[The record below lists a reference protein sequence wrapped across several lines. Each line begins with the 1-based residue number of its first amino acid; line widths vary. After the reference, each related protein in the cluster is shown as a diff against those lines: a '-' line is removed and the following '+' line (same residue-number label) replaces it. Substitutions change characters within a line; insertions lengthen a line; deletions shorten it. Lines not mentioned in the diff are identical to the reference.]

1 MKKILIFIDWFLPGY
16 KAGGPISSNANLV
29 DHLKDEFEFYI
40 ITRDTDYCETKPYPG
55 INSDTWNLLPNGAN
69 VYYVSAPKLG
79 IKNLVKICK
88 TIDFDLV
95 YVNGIYSL
103 YFSLFPL
110 VYFKYFTKKKVV
122 VAGRGMIS
130 DHTFS
135 SKKGKK
141 KIFYSFAKY
150 IGLYK
155 GITFHATNEEEA
167 KQIRKNVG
175 FNGTIKVAPNLPPKH
190 IETVKR
196 NCIKKP
202 GELRLVSIA
211 RISPEKNTLFALKI
225 LNSSQKSEGR
235 RQKAESKDEIVF
247 DLYGSIYDQSYWE
260 ECRQVIDQLPSHIK
274 VNFCGPL
281 EKEKVQAML
290 KEYHFL
296 FMPSQ
301 GENYGHSI
309 VESFMAGCPV
319 IISDRTPWKNLQN
332 CQLSIINYQL
342 PVGWDIPLV
351 EPERFAE
358 VIQYCARMDQ
368 DEYDTLSLRAL
379 EYAGQI
385 ASDNA
390 ILEANKKLFE

>member
-1 MKKILIFIDWFLPGY
+1 MKKRILIFIDWFLPGY

-55 INSDTWNLLPNGAN
+55 LNSDTWNVLPNGAN

-79 IKNLVKICK
+79 IKNLIKICK

-150 IGLYK
+150 IQLYK
-155 GITFHATNEEEA
+155 GITFHATNGEEA
-167 KQIRKNVG
+167 NQIRKNVG
-175 FNGTIKVAPNLPPKH
+175 FNGTVKVAPNLPPKH
-190 IETVKR
+190 ITTVKR
-196 NCIKKP
+196 NGTKKP

-211 RISPEKNTLFALKI
+211 RISPEKNTLFALQV
-225 LNSSQKSEGR
+225 LEASLLLSPFCLLT
-235 RQKAESKDEIVF
+235 F
-247 DLYGSIYDQSYWE
+247 DLYGTIYNQSYWN
-260 ECRQVIDQLPSHIK
+260 ECLEVIQRFPSNIK

-281 EKEKVQAML
+281 EKEKIQSML

-301 GENYGHSI
+301 GENYGHAI

-342 PVGWDIPLV
+342 PVGWDIPLD

-390 ILEANKKLFE
+390 ILEANKKLFV